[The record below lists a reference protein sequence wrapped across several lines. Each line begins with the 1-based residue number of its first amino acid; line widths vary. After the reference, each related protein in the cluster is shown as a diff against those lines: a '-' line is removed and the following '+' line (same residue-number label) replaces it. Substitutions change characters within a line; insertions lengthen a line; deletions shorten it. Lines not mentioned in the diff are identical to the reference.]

1 VSSKILRAE
10 PSQLARAREPLASRP
25 SQSSSQRPSVRLWA
39 MAQPQ
44 RQQQVSNRTNC
55 SRRPAAVKCRRGLKV
70 TRSGYQPPP
79 PGVQASRRRTQCCCR
94 PPRRHPE
101 EARSEA
107 KPPHPGHPYLR
118 SAVHPCLRSA
128 VTTTP
133 ERLHRRVAVS
143 SAQSQRIREAVSCL
157 VFWVDRSLQ
166 QASKEQAVMAVY
178 WIPGVFWTA
187 VDRSQQGAYTSWI
200 FFVIMS
206 YTFGIILWSM
216 AV

>member
-1 VSSKILRAE
+1 MSSKILRAE

-55 SRRPAAVKCRRGLKV
+55 SRMPAAVKCRRGLKV

-143 SAQSQRIREAVSCL
+143 SAQSQGHSRRDKGSGGPNDADVDATHAATERARTHPSVSVAFLSPPPIC
-157 VFWVDRSLQ
+157 VS
-166 QASKEQAVMAVY
+166 A
-178 WIPGVFWTA
+178 G
-187 VDRSQQGAYTSWI
+187 
-200 FFVIMS
+200 
-206 YTFGIILWSM
+206 
-216 AV
+216 